1 MVGSGHGAP
10 PVWSTAMDLRLTHD
24 MIGGIAVLSV
34 SGELDLST
42 LPTLRNGL
50 VRLVG
55 DHPGA
60 VVAVDVD
67 GVLALDDTG
76 IGILLGAA
84 GRARETEGDL
94 VIVCSDTRLLAR
106 FALLRL
112 DHAVD
117 VVSSVHDLASP
128 TA

>member
-1 MVGSGHGAP
+1 
-10 PVWSTAMDLRLTHD
+10 MDLRLTHD
-24 MIGGIAVLSV
+24 TIGGIAVLSV

-67 GVLALDDTG
+67 GVLSLDDTG

-94 VIVCSDTRLLAR
+94 VVVCSDTRLLAR